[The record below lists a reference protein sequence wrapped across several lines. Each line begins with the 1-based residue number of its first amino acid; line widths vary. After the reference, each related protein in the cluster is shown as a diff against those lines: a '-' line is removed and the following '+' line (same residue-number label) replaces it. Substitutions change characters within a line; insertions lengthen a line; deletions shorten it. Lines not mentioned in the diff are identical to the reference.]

1 VSETAQQPVTNS
13 YSYRQPAVGQSF
25 VDLIEGHHAKYLTL
39 DKFAGRYVVICCFGS
54 RRIGPGEAA
63 IKSVIDNADQFDD
76 VKKSFLGVSIDPSDK
91 VATSNGVHYFL
102 DRDGILSRHCG
113 ASPIEDVP
121 LGTQYRVTWTI
132 LDPSLHVLAHFHTGP
147 DPADCEKVFA
157 LVRGLPASDGFE
169 ACEIPAPILVLPRV
183 FDPAFCDRLA
193 ALYDAQQARDSGF
206 MRDNVE
212 IFDYSFKRRRDYFIE
227 DDEIK
232 KTISKRISLCVI
244 PEIRK
249 LFFMKVT
256 RMERYLIGCYA
267 ADEQAHFKPHRDNGQ
282 PVTAHRRFALSVAL
296 NEDFSGGELVF
307 PEYSQRPYKIPKG
320 WSIVFPCAI
329 LHAVTPVT
337 SGQRYVFLPFLYDE
351 LGARM
356 KDELAK
362 NP

>member
-1 VSETAQQPVTNS
+1 
-13 YSYRQPAVGQSF
+13 
-25 VDLIEGHHAKYLTL
+25 
-39 DKFAGRYVVICCFGS
+39 
-54 RRIGPGEAA
+54 
-63 IKSVIDNADQFDD
+63 
-76 VKKSFLGVSIDPSDK
+76 
-91 VATSNGVHYFL
+91 
-102 DRDGILSRHCG
+102 
-113 ASPIEDVP
+113 
-121 LGTQYRVTWTI
+121 
-132 LDPSLHVLAHFHTGP
+132 
-147 DPADCEKVFA
+147 
-157 LVRGLPASDGFE
+157 
-169 ACEIPAPILVLPRV
+169 
-183 FDPAFCDRLA
+183 
-193 ALYDAQQARDSGF
+193 

-227 DDEIK
+227 DDEVK
-232 KTISKRISLCVI
+232 KAISKRISLCVI

-249 LFFMKVT
+249 LFFMKIT

-282 PVTAHRRFALSVAL
+282 PVTGHRRFALSVAL

-356 KDELAK
+356 KRKPDEK
-362 NP
+362 IS